1 MKKNNIS
8 GNEDEKMVIQAKENR
23 ISNLNKNIMLLSRS
37 INDQNK
43 EIRTLCN
50 KLEGLHVNIP
60 DELKVV
66 GDDVLKACTNS
77 DFVLTN
83 DQITDLDNIGRD
95 TLDRKNKLD
104 CIVKMQQY
112 KIGKLKKMLS
122 ALELIPVNESIYKI
136 EIESNKLENIK
147 KQSKLI
153 ENKISDLTKQRDDLS
168 KKLNDKFLSCGMQL
182 NLEFLDQF
190 ISEDKKTLNNLNG
203 LIKDKYSAALVV
215 CEKSAELES
224 TKNYNRR
231 LIALILQ
238 FLGGIDQNSYGQMK
252 FKIAGNDDNARQIID
267 SKIKIL
273 GQGKIDFKSYE
284 NDLNNLIGNKETK
297 QTIEN
302 KCYILQ
308 NNCAKERKNLDDKI
322 AQLKLI
328 SNKVRKLSCLDSI
341 FAQQAYNL
349 QTDMNNE
356 IDSIMSQMV
365 SSFLTVEMFD
375 KQIQSFQKLTNTLMD
390 KVIYGQNQNHGI
402 FNIINNANMIHN
414 TQNQNNNDIPQMENN
429 IINEKQ

>member
-147 KQSKLI
+147 TQSKLI
-153 ENKISDLTKQRDDLS
+153 EKKISDLTKQGDDLS
-168 KKLNDKFLSCGMQL
+168 KKLNDKFSPYGMQL

-190 ISEDKKTLNNLNG
+190 ISEDKKTL
-203 LIKDKYSAALVV
+203 K
-215 CEKSAELES
+215 EL
-224 TKNYNRR
+224 
-231 LIALILQ
+231 
-238 FLGGIDQNSYGQMK
+238 
-252 FKIAGNDDNARQIID
+252 
-267 SKIKIL
+267 
-273 GQGKIDFKSYE
+273 
-284 NDLNNLIGNKETK
+284 
-297 QTIEN
+297 
-302 KCYILQ
+302 
-308 NNCAKERKNLDDKI
+308 
-322 AQLKLI
+322 
-328 SNKVRKLSCLDSI
+328 CLW
-341 FAQQAYNL
+341 Q
-349 QTDMNNE
+349 
-356 IDSIMSQMV
+356 
-365 SSFLTVEMFD
+365 
-375 KQIQSFQKLTNTLMD
+375 
-390 KVIYGQNQNHGI
+390 
-402 FNIINNANMIHN
+402 
-414 TQNQNNNDIPQMENN
+414 
-429 IINEKQ
+429 

>member
-402 FNIINNANMIHN
+402 FNMIHN
-414 TQNQNNNDIPQMENN
+414 AQNQNNNDIPQMENN